1 MILSLKNCTRNF
13 KRSFIL
19 KKDIELSSLNKIFY
33 LKIDYIPLWLF
44 CDYLSF
50 AQVVSKMY
58 SEPQRSDSKLYSEP
72 QKKSSNRFCGAQI
85 LFANYLCST
94 IFWVYGCISLP
105 PSRGSFSNNIT
116 LGLELKLYLWYSLFF
131 FCSSSSLFLSSEVR
145 SFISPKHKKYLSTE
159 DRSFMSLKHKKYLS
173 SEKRSFISPK
183 HKNISILGE
192 QIVHVS

>member
-94 IFWVYGCISLP
+94 IF
-105 PSRGSFSNNIT
+105 
-116 LGLELKLYLWYSLFF
+116 LGLWLYLSPSLQGLIFKQYHPWF
-131 FCSSSSLFLSSEVR
+131 RIKTLPVIFIIFLLFLQQ
-145 SFISPKHKKYLSTE
+145 F
-159 DRSFMSLKHKKYLS
+159 
-173 SEKRSFISPK
+173 
-183 HKNISILGE
+183 ISILGG
-192 QIVHVS
+192 QIVHIS